1 MKVRPYGGTIE
12 PLHFDTM
19 ESYRNFIK
27 NAQDIINTY
36 GSISYADILDL
47 VGDTLVACDNERIVG
62 DTLVACDN
70 ERIVWHTM
78 GSWVE
83 VFRRG
88 CGWAVRL
95 ELKHPQY
102 VMPET
107 EERGSKCPF
116 CGHKAA
122 LEASRICN
130 ARDLFAGRC
139 HSSPG
144 NFFDYIRMNVS
155 RDSWWQYTFIIMGK
169 TGPTGKTRLC
179 DNLNKAGF
187 KAFEVSEHL
196 TGMVE
201 YPDNENHYLVDET
214 HKTVTII
221 LNRRV

>member
-19 ESYRNFIK
+19 ESYKNFIK

-47 VGDTLVACDNERIVG
+47 VGDTLVDCD
-62 DTLVACDN
+62 D
-70 ERIVWHTM
+70 ERIVWYTM
-78 GSWVE
+78 CSWVE

-88 CGWAVRL
+88 SSWAVRL

-102 VMPET
+102 VVSET
-107 EERGSKCPF
+107 EERSSKCPF
-116 CGHKAA
+116 CGRSAA

-130 ARDLFAGRC
+130 GRDLFAGRC
-139 HSSPG
+139 HCHPG

-169 TGPTGKTRLC
+169 PGPTGKTRLC

-187 KAFEVSEHL
+187 KAFEVSEYL

-201 YPDNENHYLVDET
+201 YLDNENHYLVDET

-221 LNRRV
+221 LNRIA